1 MDRDRGGRAPKRRKP
16 EPERRKSEP
25 EPECGETAPFD
36 PPVAVASLS
45 GRSDAAWARA
55 AAPHVGCAV
64 LGGIAIDPA
73 SRAAARDLVD
83 RGREEF
89 LPSDPVAFV
98 DAQLDALADVPLRPA
113 VNVRSTTAAPIERVA
128 GICATHGAIL
138 EVNAHCRQPE
148 LRAVGCGEALLADR
162 DRLSEYVAAA
172 ADAGATVSVKVRA
185 EVPGVDLPAVA
196 RSIEDAGARILHL
209 DAMDTERAVA
219 DVAAATDLFVIANNE
234 VRGRESVRE
243 YAAYGADAVSVGRP
257 SDEPAVLE
265 RVARAA
271 AEFVSEP
278 GSGSNRKTGTGSR
291 TDSPRNPED
300 ASP

>member
-1 MDRDRGGRAPKRRKP
+1 MDPDRSETA
-16 EPERRKSEP
+16 PER
-25 EPECGETAPFD
+25 GERVPFD
-36 PPVAVASLS
+36 PPVAAASLS
-45 GRSDAAWARA
+45 GRSDASWARA

-89 LPSDPVAFV
+89 LPSDPIAFV
-98 DAQLDALADVPLRPA
+98 DAQLEALADAPLRPA

-128 GICATHGAIL
+128 GVCAAHGAIL

-148 LRAVGCGEALLADR
+148 LCAVGCGESLLADS

-172 ADAGATVSVKVRA
+172 ADAGATVSVKARA
-185 EVPGVDLPAVA
+185 EVPGVDLPTLA
-196 RSIEDAGARILHL
+196 RSVEDAGARILHL

-219 DVAAATDLFVIANNE
+219 DVATATDLFVIANNE

-278 GSGSNRKTGTGSR
+278 GSDPDRQTGSGSETGTEGETGVGSGADTR
-291 TDSPRNPED
+291 SKPED